1 MIELRGSDILD
12 VIALAETKG
21 VTPNGTLTVL
31 SSALSLVAMNEG
43 VGRKALLRAVEAA
56 YDQTRKIA
64 PNTARKSD
72 AVNN

>member
-1 MIELRGSDILD
+1 MIELRGGDILE
-12 VIALAETKG
+12 VIALAELKG

-43 VGRKALLRAVEAA
+43 VGRKALLRAVEASYNQA
-56 YDQTRKIA
+56 RKIA

-72 AVNN
+72 TLNN

>member
-1 MIELRGSDILD
+1 MIELRGKDILD

-21 VTPNGTLTVL
+21 VTPNGVLTVL

-43 VGRKALLRAVEAA
+43 VGRKALLRAVEAS
-56 YDQTRKIA
+56 YDQARKVA
-64 PNTARKSD
+64 PNMARASD